1 MSETDTE
8 ILIQNEQ
15 ELSEN
20 AKNNNGDIKDDVDE
34 LDLDETYNI

>member
-1 MSETDTE
+1 M
-8 ILIQNEQ
+8 LIENEQ

-20 AKNNNGDIKDDVDE
+20 AKNNNGDIKDGVEE